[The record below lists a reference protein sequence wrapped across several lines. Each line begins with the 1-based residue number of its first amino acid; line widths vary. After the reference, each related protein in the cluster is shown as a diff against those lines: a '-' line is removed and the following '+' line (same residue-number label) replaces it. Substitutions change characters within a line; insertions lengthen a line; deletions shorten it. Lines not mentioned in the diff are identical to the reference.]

1 MNIASNPNV
10 PVSDDMLLWFHG
22 VHASGNVSP
31 FDSTAV
37 IDRMQKKRIEQ
48 MIQTE
53 NFDNFVVCIENA
65 VIEAVFLIKKNYFC
79 R

>member
-1 MNIASNPNV
+1 
-10 PVSDDMLLWFHG
+10 
-22 VHASGNVSP
+22 
-31 FDSTAV
+31 
-37 IDRMQKKRIEQ
+37 

-65 VIEAVFLIKKNYFC
+65 VIEAVFLIKKNNFC